1 MSNSKL
7 INYTTQDFQTEKDLE
22 LNDYRW
28 NQIKDKYLPKLKENG
43 LLRMVSMR
51 IWNKDNVF
59 RTGHLFEYK
68 DDISFQKCL
77 PIWQE
82 IEALEQ
88 KDTSIKYQSMRG
100 IVTEDI
106 LF

>member
-28 NQIKDKYLPKLKENG
+28 NQIKDKYLPKFKE
-43 LLRMVSMR
+43 
-51 IWNKDNVF
+51 NVF
-59 RTGHLFEYK
+59 RNGYLFEYK
-68 DDISFQKCL
+68 DDISFKKCL

-82 IEALEQ
+82 IEALEE
-88 KDTSIKYQSMRG
+88 KDISIKYQSIRG

>member
-1 MSNSKL
+1 MSNSNL

-51 IWNKDNVF
+51 IWNKENVF
-59 RTGHLFEYK
+59 RNGYLFEYK
-68 DDISFQKCL
+68 DDISFKKCL
-77 PIWQE
+77 QIWQE

-88 KDTSIKYQSMRG
+88 KDTSIKYQSIRG

>member
-22 LNDYRW
+22 LNDFRW
-28 NQIKDKYLPKLKENG
+28 NQIKDKYLPKLKEN
-43 LLRMVSMR
+43 
-51 IWNKDNVF
+51 VF
-59 RTGHLFEYK
+59 RNGYLFEYK
-68 DDISFQKCL
+68 DDISFKKCL

-82 IEALEQ
+82 IEALEE
-88 KDTSIKYQSMRG
+88 KDISIKYQSIRG

>member
-22 LNDYRW
+22 LNDFRW

-51 IWNKDNVF
+51 IWNKENVF
-59 RTGHLFEYK
+59 RNGYLFEYK
-68 DDISFQKCL
+68 DDISFKKFL

-82 IEALEQ
+82 IEALEE
-88 KDTSIKYQSMRG
+88 KDTSIKYQSIRG

>member
-51 IWNKDNVF
+51 IWNKENVF
-59 RTGHLFEYK
+59 RNGYLFEYK
-68 DDISFQKCL
+68 DDISGLSKNNLVLCYSF
-77 PIWQE
+77 
-82 IEALEQ
+82 
-88 KDTSIKYQSMRG
+88 
-100 IVTEDI
+100 
-106 LF
+106 

>member
-7 INYTTQDFQTEKDLE
+7 INYTIQDFQTEKDME
-22 LNDYRW
+22 LNDFRW
-28 NQIKDKYLPKLKENG
+28 NQIKDKYLPKLKKNG

-51 IWNKDNVF
+51 IWNKENVF

-68 DDISFQKCL
+68 DDISFKKCL

-82 IEALEQ
+82 IDALEQ

>member
-51 IWNKDNVF
+51 IWNKENVF
-59 RTGHLFEYK
+59 RNGYLFEYK
-68 DDISFQKCL
+68 DDISFKKGL

-82 IEALEQ
+82 IEAPEE
-88 KDTSIKYQSMRG
+88 KDISIKYQSIRG

>member
-1 MSNSKL
+1 MFRSKL

-22 LNDYRW
+22 LNDFRW

-51 IWNKDNVF
+51 IWNKENVF
-59 RTGHLFEYK
+59 RNGYLFEYE
-68 DDISFQKCL
+68 DDISFKKCL

-82 IEALEQ
+82 IEALEE
-88 KDTSIKYQSMRG
+88 KDISIKYQSIRG

>member
-43 LLRMVSMR
+43 LLRMVSLR
-51 IWNKDNVF
+51 IWNKENVF
-59 RTGHLFEYK
+59 RNGYLFEYK
-68 DDISFQKCL
+68 DDTSFKKCL

-82 IEALEQ
+82 IEALEE
-88 KDTSIKYQSMRG
+88 KDISIKYQSIRG

-106 LF
+106 LL

>member
-22 LNDYRW
+22 LNDFRW
-28 NQIKDKYLPKLKENG
+28 NQIKDNYLPKLEENG
-43 LLRMVSMR
+43 LLRMVSIR
-51 IWNKDNVF
+51 IWNKENVF
-59 RTGHLFEYK
+59 RNGYLFENK
-68 DDISFQKCL
+68 DDLSFKKCL

-82 IEALEQ
+82 IETLEQ
-88 KDTSIKYQSMRG
+88 KDTSIKYQSIMG

>member
-51 IWNKDNVF
+51 IWN
-59 RTGHLFEYK
+59 
-68 DDISFQKCL
+68 
-77 PIWQE
+77 
-82 IEALEQ
+82 
-88 KDTSIKYQSMRG
+88 
-100 IVTEDI
+100 
-106 LF
+106 

>member
-28 NQIKDKYLPKLKENG
+28 NQIKDKYLPKFKENG

-51 IWNKDNVF
+51 IWNKENVF
-59 RTGHLFEYK
+59 RNGYLFEDKY
-68 DDISFQKCL
+68 DISFKKCF

-82 IEALEQ
+82 IEALEE
-88 KDTSIKYQSMRG
+88 KDISIKYQSIRG

>member
-43 LLRMVSMR
+43 LLRMVLCLLR
-51 IWNKDNVF
+51 
-59 RTGHLFEYK
+59 LFCTEMLL
-68 DDISFQKCL
+68 FQ
-77 PIWQE
+77 
-82 IEALEQ
+82 
-88 KDTSIKYQSMRG
+88 
-100 IVTEDI
+100 I
-106 LF
+106 LFIS

>member
-51 IWNKDNVF
+51 IWNKENVF
-59 RTGHLFEYK
+59 KNGYLFEYK
-68 DDISFQKCL
+68 DDISFKKCL

-82 IEALEQ
+82 IEALEE
-88 KDTSIKYQSMRG
+88 KDISIKYQSIRG

>member
-51 IWNKDNVF
+51 IWNKENVF
-59 RTGHLFEYK
+59 TNGYLFENK
-68 DDISFQKCL
+68 DDLSFKKCL

-82 IEALEQ
+82 IEALEE
-88 KDTSIKYQSMRG
+88 KDISRKYQSIRG